1 MTELPRSIVRS
12 VQEQIVRYKLIP
24 EGANVAVAFSGGKD
38 SLLLCLVLRDLGF
51 AFTAVSV
58 DMGYESGWGDRIR
71 RLAVAN
77 GLTVELLTTR
87 SEERG
92 GRTVVPLEIGRRL
105 DLLDRLAADRSTEAP
120 TPCTHC
126 YSVKALALHTFATER
141 GISAVAFG
149 HHLTD
154 ASASL
159 LKEALL
165 HIDRRALQHE
175 NFRRENFEKLVER
188 LRLEAVAYRPG
199 IDSPL
204 VDRIESLVRH
214 HEVDT
219 DEPPIQCLL
228 NKPDCAVQ
236 VIRPMHAVTEND
248 IRRIVSALGLRPE
261 GSGCGHGA
269 TAATQTPRE
278 MVHYR
283 VLGQPG
289 IGPFLDRMRELVGVG
304 ISDDGRRLVNA
315 RARRAEMLG
324 STYKPTGGYE
334 KL

>member
-1 MTELPRSIVRS
+1 MTDLPRSIVCS
-12 VQEQIVRYKLIP
+12 VQEQIVRYNLIP
-24 EGANVAVAFSGGKD
+24 EDAKVAVAFSGGKD

-58 DMGYESGWGDRIR
+58 DMGYESGWGDRVR

-77 GLTVELLTTR
+77 GFTVELLTMR
-87 SEERG
+87 SEERSG
-92 GRTVVPLEIGRRL
+92 STVVPLEIGRRI
-105 DLLDRLAADRSTEAP
+105 DLLDRLAADRTPEAP

-141 GISAVAFG
+141 GISIVAFG
-149 HHLTD
+149 HHMTD

-165 HIDRRALQHE
+165 HIDRRALRHE
-175 NFRRENFEKLVER
+175 NFRRAHFEELVER
-188 LRLEAVAYRPG
+188 LRREALAYRPG

-204 VDRIESLVRH
+204 VERIESLVHH

-228 NKPDCAVQ
+228 DKADCAVQ
-236 VIRPMHAVTEND
+236 VIRPMHAVAEND
-248 IRRIVSALGLRPE
+248 IRRIVSDLGIRPE

-283 VLGQPG
+283 VLDQPD
-289 IGPFLDRMRELVGVG
+289 IGPFLYRMRELVGVG
-304 ISDDGRRLVNA
+304 IGKDGRHLVNA

-324 STYKPTGGYE
+324 PTYKPTGGYE